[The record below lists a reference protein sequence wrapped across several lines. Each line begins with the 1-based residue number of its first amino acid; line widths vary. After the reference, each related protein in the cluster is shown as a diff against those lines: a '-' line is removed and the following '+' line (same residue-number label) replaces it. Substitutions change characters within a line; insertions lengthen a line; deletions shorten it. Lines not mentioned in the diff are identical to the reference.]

1 MRRFNTIFDFYAA
14 NSMVFIDLNLNKA
27 VSELIQNAATDF
39 VGTTKEKDGSYH
51 N

>member
-1 MRRFNTIFDFYAA
+1 MLRFNTIFDFYAA